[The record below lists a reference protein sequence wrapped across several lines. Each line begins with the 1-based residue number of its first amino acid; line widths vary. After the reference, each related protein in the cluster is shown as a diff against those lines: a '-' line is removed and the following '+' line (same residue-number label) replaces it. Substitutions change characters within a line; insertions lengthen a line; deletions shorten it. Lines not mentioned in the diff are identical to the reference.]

1 MDALVDEQLRV
12 LRQKGI
18 DELVE
23 LPKCTDIVAELDG
36 RKVEVFTIHDEKDG
50 EHLIVVQAAR
60 KRWGGITAAVSAQ
73 GFKIGA
79 SREITSLSQEELYD
93 FT

>member
-18 DELVE
+18 GELME
-23 LPKCTDIVAELDG
+23 LPKCTEVVTELDG
-36 RKVEVFTIHDEKDG
+36 RKVEIFTIHDEKDD
-50 EHLIVVQAAR
+50 EHLIVVQATR
-60 KRWGGITAAVSAQ
+60 KRWGGMTAAVSAQ
-73 GFKIGA
+73 GFKIGVN
-79 SREITSLSQEELYD
+79 REIKSLTREELYD